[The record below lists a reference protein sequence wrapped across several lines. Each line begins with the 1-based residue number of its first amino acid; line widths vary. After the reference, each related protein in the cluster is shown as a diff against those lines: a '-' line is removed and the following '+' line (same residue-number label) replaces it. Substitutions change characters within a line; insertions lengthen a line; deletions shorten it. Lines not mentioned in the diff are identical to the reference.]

1 MRSSGVGPR
10 ALCHQRE
17 GGSLC
22 GRRST
27 FSTQGTFNSRTS
39 QFVSSLCMSMFVN
52 VRLSRLCLPE
62 FRVLYCCLAR
72 VGTISMAF

>member
-10 ALCHQRE
+10 ALSHQRE

-27 FSTQGTFNSRTS
+27 FSTQGTSNSRTS
-39 QFVSSLCMSMFVN
+39 QFVSSLCVSVFVN
-52 VRLSRLCLPE
+52 VRLSGLCLLE
-62 FRVLYCCLAR
+62 FRVFCCYLAR